1 VAPNGMIWTGELSGD
16 RLIGYDPATSESRV
30 VLMPPGEMGPRR
42 FDIDAQG
49 IIWLPMYASGS
60 LLRFEPAS
68 GVFRRYDL
76 PIKDSS
82 PYVAKLDP
90 ARGVLWIGTGSA
102 DAVFRLHIASG
113 SIDTYLLPSR
123 GALVRHIA
131 IDANDGSA
139 WLAYGG
145 SPGIA
150 TRVARVTP
158 TN

>member
-1 VAPNGMIWTGELSGD
+1 
-16 RLIGYDPATSESRV
+16 
-30 VLMPPGEMGPRR
+30 
-42 FDIDAQG
+42 
-49 IIWLPMYASGS
+49 
-60 LLRFEPAS
+60 
-68 GVFRRYDL
+68 
-76 PIKDSS
+76 
-82 PYVAKLDP
+82 VAKLDA
-90 ARGVLWIGTGSA
+90 ARGVLWIGTGAA
-102 DAVFRLHIASG
+102 DAAFRLHIASG
-113 SIDTYLLPSR
+113 RFDTYLLPSR